1 MPHICVALLI
11 NIMVAWAMS
20 RLIIYDIIYMQLK
33 SS

>member
-1 MPHICVALLI
+1 MPHICVALSI
-11 NIMVAWAMS
+11 NMTVAWAMF